1 MDIYKN
7 LALAQVITPPSPPT
21 TGTSLTL
28 QPGGAADLPAAPFTI
43 VVFDGTAYA
52 TAHNAELI
60 RVTAIVGD
68 TLAGLVRAIEGSTAR
83 AILAGDYVAQTFTA
97 AFVADLRDSG
107 NQNAGILP
115 DARLSANV
123 PRLDAPLNAFTGT
136 VTAASLGGTPID
148 ASHITGTVPD
158 SNLSTNVARL
168 NAPNVFSHPQ
178 QSIVAGGPQLLL
190 RDITAPVDQ
199 TVFRCVNYGGI
210 LYFQALTDDQAVA
223 QGSLYMDRAGGL
235 VASSLRTT
243 PLNASQLTTGTVPD
257 ARLSSNVALKNIQN
271 LFTSGQAF
279 DTQLSIGGSAGY
291 ARLVFND
298 LTQPVNSRTFDIVA
312 VGQGLYVRAM
322 ADDLSAM
329 LGELFRVN
337 RSGDCVA
344 GRDFYEKGR
353 TAALGT
359 WIDVPYN
366 AGNFS
371 AWAGS
376 WTVSSGS
383 VITYHYTL
391 IGKTL
396 IVNFDLQNTSV
407 DVATTALQLAL
418 PAGTTAAKRA
428 EGFLWYQ
435 AGAVSALG
443 YLFVEAGTAIFSL
456 LRTDN
461 AAFPAGSATVRGSIT
476 CAIL

>member
-1 MDIYKN
+1 MDTYKN

-28 QPGGAADLPAAPFTI
+28 QAGGAADFPPAPFTI

-52 TAHNAELI
+52 TPHNAEFI
-60 RVTAIVGD
+60 RVTAIAGD
-68 TLAGLVRAIEGSTAR
+68 TLAGLIRGVENSTAR

-123 PRLDAPLNAFTGT
+123 PRLDAPVNAFTGT
-136 VTAASLGGTPID
+136 VTAASLGATPLD
-148 ASHITGTVPD
+148 AAHLTGTVPD
-158 SNLSTNVARL
+158 ANLSTNVARL
-168 NAPNVFSHPQ
+168 NAPNVFSNAQ
-178 QSIVAGGPQLLL
+178 QSIVAPVPIFVL
-190 RDITAPVDQ
+190 RDLSAPVDQ
-199 TVFRCVNYGGI
+199 TTFRVVNFGGL
-210 LYFQALTDDQAVA
+210 LYLQAANDDQSLM
-223 QGSLYMDRAGGL
+223 QGTVTIDRSGGL
-235 VASSLRTT
+235 TASSLRTT

-257 ARLSSNVALKNIQN
+257 ARLSANVPLKNIQN
-271 LFTSGQAF
+271 VFSSGQAF
-279 DTQLSIGGSAGY
+279 DTQLSIGGNAGY
-291 ARLVFND
+291 ARLVTND
-298 LTQPVNSRTFDIVA
+298 LSQPVNARTFDV
-312 VGQGLYVRAM
+312 VTTGQEMVVRAM
-322 ADDLSAM
+322 ADDLGAV
-329 LGELFRVN
+329 LGNLLRFN
-337 RSGDCVA
+337 RSGDCFVL
-344 GRDFYEKGR
+344 RDVYEKGR
-353 TAALGT
+353 ATPLGH

-383 VITYHYTL
+383 VITHHYTL

-396 IVNFDLQNTSV
+396 VVNFDLQGTSV

-461 AAFPAGSATVRGSIT
+461 SAFPAGSATVRGSIT